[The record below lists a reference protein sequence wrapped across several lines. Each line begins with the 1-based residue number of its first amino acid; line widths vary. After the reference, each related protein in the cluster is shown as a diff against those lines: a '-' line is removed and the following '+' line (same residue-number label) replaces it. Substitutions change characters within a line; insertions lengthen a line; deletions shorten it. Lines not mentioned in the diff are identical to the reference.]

1 MNRKIGYLSVALCF
15 LSLGCSENKDKRVAV
30 FDTVDAYNDTLPS
43 YDDYGDTTYYEE
55 DDDYSIEEEYPNNV
69 VAIPFSVSGGVKT
82 LPVTIN
88 GLINVNMIVDT
99 GCSGCLISLSEARYL
114 FEKGQLTEADF
125 IGVGQSVIA
134 DGSIVE
140 NMVVRLKKIEIGGK
154 LQATDITA
162 TVSENVAAPLLLG
175 NEVLDRVRSI
185 SIDNESQCILFN
197 LY

>member
-1 MNRKIGYLSVALCF
+1 MNKTVGFFAIAFCL
-15 LSLGCSENKDKRVAV
+15 LSLGCSDNKDKRVAV
-30 FDTVDAYNDTLPS
+30 FDSIETFNDTLS
-43 YDDYGDTTYYEE
+43 TDVYGDTLYY
-55 DDDYSIEEEYPNNV
+55 DNDDYSNGDDYSENI
-69 VAIPFSVSGGVKT
+69 VAIPFSVKGGVKI

-88 GLINVNMIVDT
+88 GIINVDMIVDT

-114 FEKGQLTEADF
+114 YEKGQLTDDDF
-125 IGVGQSVIA
+125 IGIGQSMIA
-134 DGSIVE
+134 DGSIVD
-140 NMVVRLKKIEIGGK
+140 NMVVRLREIEIGGK
-154 LQATDITA
+154 LQASDITA

>member
-1 MNRKIGYLSVALCF
+1 MTKAIRFLSLALCF
-15 LSLGCSENKDKRVAV
+15 SSLGCSSNKDKRVAV
-30 FDTVDAYNDTLPS
+30 FDSIDTYNDTIPTYS
-43 YDDYGDTTYYEE
+43 EYGDTSYYNN
-55 DDDYSIEEEYPNNV
+55 DDYHTKREYPNNT
-69 VAIPFSVSGGVKT
+69 VAIPFSVKGGVKT

-88 GLINVNMIVDT
+88 GIINVDMIVDT

-114 FEKGQLTEADF
+114 YEKGQLTEEDF
-125 IGVGQSVIA
+125 IGVGQSMIA

-140 NMVVRLKKIEIGGK
+140 NMVVRLKKIEIGRK
-154 LQATDITA
+154 LQASNITA

-185 SIDNESQCILFN
+185 SIDNENQCVLFN

>member
-1 MNRKIGYLSVALCF
+1 MNKTIGFLTAVFCF
-15 LSLGCSENKDKRVAV
+15 LSLGCTGNKDKRVAV
-30 FDTVDAYNDTLPS
+30 FNTIDTYNDTLPS
-43 YDDYGDTTYYEE
+43 YDDYGDTSYYNNN
-55 DDDYSIEEEYPNNV
+55 DYYTEGEYPNNI
-69 VAIPFSVSGGVKT
+69 VAIPFTINGGVKT

-88 GLINVNMIVDT
+88 GIINVDMIVDT

-114 FEKGQLTEADF
+114 FEKGQLTEDDF
-125 IGVGQSVIA
+125 IGVGQSIIA

-154 LQATDITA
+154 LQASDITA
-162 TVSENVAAPLLLG
+162 TVSENVTAPLLLG

>member
-1 MNRKIGYLSVALCF
+1 MTKATRF
-15 LSLGCSENKDKRVAV
+15 LSLFLCFSFFGCSGNKDKRVAV
-30 FDTVDAYNDTLPS
+30 FDSLVTYNDTMQF
-43 YDDYGDTTYYEE
+43 YNEYGDTSYYDNE
-55 DDDYSIEEEYPNNV
+55 DYYTEGEYPNNTV
-69 VAIPFSVSGGVKT
+69 SIPFSVKGGVKT

-88 GLINVNMIVDT
+88 GIINVDMIVDT
-99 GCSGCLISLSEARYL
+99 GCSGCLVSLSEAIYL
-114 FEKGQLTEADF
+114 YEKGQLTEDDF
-125 IGVGQSVIA
+125 IGVGQSMIA

-154 LQATDITA
+154 LQASDITA

-185 SIDNESQCILFN
+185 SIDNEKQCVLFN

>member
-1 MNRKIGYLSVALCF
+1 MTKATRF
-15 LSLGCSENKDKRVAV
+15 LSLFLCFSFFGCSGNKDKRVAV
-30 FDTVDAYNDTLPS
+30 FDSLVTYNDTMQF
-43 YDDYGDTTYYEE
+43 YNEYGDTSYYDNE
-55 DDDYSIEEEYPNNV
+55 DYYTEGEYPNNTV
-69 VAIPFSVSGGVKT
+69 SIPFSVKGGVKT

-88 GLINVNMIVDT
+88 GIINVDMIVDT
-99 GCSGCLISLSEARYL
+99 GCSGCLLSLNEAIYL
-114 FEKGQLTEADF
+114 YEKGQLTEDDF
-125 IGVGQSVIA
+125 IGVGQSMIA

-154 LQATDITA
+154 LQASDITA

-185 SIDNESQCILFN
+185 SIDNEKQCVLFN